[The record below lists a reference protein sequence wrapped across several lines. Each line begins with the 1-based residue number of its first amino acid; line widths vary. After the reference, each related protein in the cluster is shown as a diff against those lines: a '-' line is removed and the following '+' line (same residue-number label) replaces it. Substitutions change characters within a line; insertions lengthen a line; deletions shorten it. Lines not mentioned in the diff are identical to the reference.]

1 MLTKKVKKKT
11 CSQISGVKK
20 KLQIEAK
27 LTQVNEHFYAKNIHY
42 VYESRCQKI
51 QKKFLT

>member
-1 MLTKKVKKKT
+1 MFIDIW
-11 CSQISGVKK
+11 CEK

-27 LTQVNEHFYAKNIHY
+27 FTHVNEHFYAKNIHY

-51 QKKFLT
+51 QKKFLI